1 MNKPIAIILAAGQ
14 GTRMQ
19 SDLPKVLC
27 PILNRP
33 MISHV
38 LDAVESV
45 GIERILIVVGYR
57 SDEVRRQLADRDN
70 LEFVEQSQ
78 RLGTGHA
85 VQMCVEHF
93 REHQGAVL
101 VLTGDS
107 PLIQPKSLEHLLDH
121 FNAENPACILGT
133 LLKENPTGLGRI
145 LRDESDHFS
154 GIVEE
159 KDATQEQR
167 SLKEVNM
174 STYLFDGPGLVLALS
189 QLTDNNQQSEY
200 YLTDCPGI
208 LVEHGMKVEALPVL
222 QPCEALTINTVDE
235 LKLAEAEM
243 IRMGY

>member
-1 MNKPIAIILAAGQ
+1 MTKPIAIILAAGQ

-27 PILNRP
+27 PILDRP

-45 GIERILIVVGYR
+45 GIERILVVVGYR
-57 SDEVRRQLADRDN
+57 SDEVRRQLADRHN

-93 REHQGAVL
+93 SEHQGAVL

-107 PLIQPKSLEHLLDH
+107 PLIQAKSLEHLLDH
-121 FNAENPACILGT
+121 FDTEKPGCILGT
-133 LLKENPTGLGRI
+133 LLKENPSGLGRI
-145 LRDESDHFS
+145 LRDESDQFS